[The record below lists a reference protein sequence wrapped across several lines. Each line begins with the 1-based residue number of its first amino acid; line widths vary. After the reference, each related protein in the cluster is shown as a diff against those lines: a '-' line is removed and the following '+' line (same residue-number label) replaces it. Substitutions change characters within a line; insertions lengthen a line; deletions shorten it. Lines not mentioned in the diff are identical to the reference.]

1 MAPGNLEDMR
11 VGLKHPERTGLGSCV
26 TLRLRRKETEG
37 QPPYSGQRGLAVGKD
52 KKLYLHTD
60 LRTRT
65 HARTHALAWGS
76 HEIWCDRH
84 RVYPGL

>member
-52 KKLYLHTD
+52 KKTVSTHRLAHAH
-60 LRTRT
+60 TRT
-65 HARTHALAWGS
+65 HARPCLGKS
-76 HEIWCDRH
+76 
-84 RVYPGL
+84 